1 MTDEQQ
7 ASLLIASRAQQRATR
22 ALAEAERTDE
32 LALYLNNR
40 AEWIK
45 QTAPRMAKLMAS
57 WDDAVANE
65 TWSRMGHD
73 YRTEIWKH
81 MDAVQ
86 RDRIRQ
92 IRRAA

>member
-7 ASLLIASRAQQRATR
+7 TSLLVASRAQQRVSS
-22 ALAEAERTDE
+22 ALANAERTDD
-32 LALYLNNR
+32 LAIYLNNR

-45 QTAPRMAKLMAS
+45 RTAPRMAALLAS
-57 WDDAVANE
+57 WGDAVANE
-65 TWSRMGHD
+65 SWTRIGQD
-73 YRTEIWKH
+73 YRVEIWKH
-81 MDAVQ
+81 MDAAQ

>member
-7 ASLLIASRAQQRATR
+7 TSFLVASRAQKRAAD
-22 ALAEAERTDE
+22 ALANAERTDE
-32 LALYLNNR
+32 LAMYLNNR

-45 QTAPRMAKLMAS
+45 RTAPRMAALLAS
-57 WDDAVANE
+57 WDDAAANE
-65 TWSRMGHD
+65 SWSRIGHD
-73 YRTEIWKH
+73 YRAEIWKH
-81 MDAVQ
+81 MDAAQ